1 MEISPTSTAHKQV
14 RQSNMELLRMVSM
27 LLVLV
32 IHANTAFAPWPI
44 GQQSVL
50 DNPVH
55 CSLRFLIES
64 LSVVCVNS
72 FILLSGWFGIKF
84 SFKRLLSFV
93 FQVLFFSLILS
104 LLPSA
109 RGQGAHLFV
118 DVFTLNQYWFV
129 RAYIILFILSP
140 ALNLFAERASKVL
153 FRNVLIAF
161 FIMQTLFAYISN
173 SNWFE
178 DGFSPLPFIGL
189 YLLSRYIR
197 IHKPAFSTL
206 GKGADAGVYSGIAL
220 LITLLS
226 VLLFRFFSTGGR
238 LYNYTNP
245 LVIAASVYFVLFF
258 SKLNM
263 RHSPAINWFA
273 ASAVGAYLLHMNPL
287 FFQPYYI
294 RTLQSFSGHGSPL
307 LIVGKVLGFIIT
319 IFLAGVLLDKVRG
332 LIWEW
337 GLRVFHAE

>member
-1 MEISPTSTAHKQV
+1 
-14 RQSNMELLRMVSM
+14 MELLRMLSM
-27 LLVLV
+27 FLVLV
-32 IHANTAFAPWPI
+32 IHANTAFNPWPI
-44 GQQSVL
+44 GQEEVL
-50 DNPVH
+50 ASPVH
-55 CSLRFLIES
+55 CFFRFLIES

-118 DVFTLNQYWFV
+118 DIFTLNQYWFV

-140 ALNLFAERASKVL
+140 ALNLFAERATKEV

-161 FIMQTLFAYISN
+161 FVMQTVFAYISN

-189 YLLSRYIR
+189 YLLARYIR

-206 GKGADAGVYSGIAL
+206 GKGADAGIYSGIAL
-220 LITLLS
+220 LITVLS
-226 VLLFRFFSTGGR
+226 FILFRLFDTGGR
-238 LYNYTNP
+238 MYNYTNP

-263 RHSPAINWFA
+263 RHSPVINWIA
-273 ASAVGAYLLHMNPL
+273 ASSVGAYLLHMNPL

-294 RTLQSFSGHGSPL
+294 HTLQSFSAFGSSVL
-307 LIVGKVLGFIIT
+307 TCLATLGFIIAVFFT
-319 IFLAGVLLDKVRG
+319 GVVLDKVRSVLWNLG
-332 LIWEW
+332 LKCF
-337 GLRVFHAE
+337 RVE